1 MWLNLKKRI
10 ALLLALAMCLAA
22 LSACGSDGT
31 AANPG
36 LAAAG
41 EPVKA
46 AAGTEGM
53 AEQSADYL
61 ANMFKLDSGSYADA
75 LVMIANMGTTI
86 DEYGIF
92 HGSDAAQAEAL
103 HTAVQDYLQLR
114 LDAWMPEYM
123 PEEFPKLQ
131 NAKVWAEGN
140 YVFYAILG
148 EDAKTAAGDAFTG
161 CFAA

>member
-1 MWLNLKKRI
+1 MKKRI

-22 LSACGSDGT
+22 LAACGTDSG
-31 AANPG
+31 AADPG
-36 LAAAG
+36 FEAVAEA
-41 EPVKA
+41 VKA
-46 AAGTEGM
+46 AAGTDGM
-53 AEQSADYL
+53 AEQSVDYI

-92 HGSDAAQAEAL
+92 HGSDAAQTEAL
-103 HTAVQDYLQLR
+103 QTAVNDYLQLR

-131 NAKVWAEGN
+131 NAKVWTEGN

-148 EDAKTAAGDAFTG
+148 EDAKTAVGDAFTG
-161 CFAA
+161 CFAG

>member
-22 LSACGSDGT
+22 LSACGSDGK
-31 AANPG
+31 AADPG
-36 LAAAG
+36 FDAVAEA
-41 EPVKA
+41 VKA

-53 AEQSADYL
+53 AEQSADYI

-75 LVMIANMGTTI
+75 LVMIANMGTSI

-131 NAKVWAEGN
+131 NVKVWTEGN

>member
-1 MWLNLKKRI
+1 
-10 ALLLALAMCLAA
+10 MCLAA
-22 LSACGSDGT
+22 LAACGTDSG
-31 AANPG
+31 AADPG
-36 LAAAG
+36 FEAVAEA
-41 EPVKA
+41 VKT

-53 AEQSADYL
+53 AEQSEDYI

-92 HGSDAAQAEAL
+92 HGSDAAQTEAL
-103 HTAVQDYLQLR
+103 QTAVNDYLQLR

-131 NAKVWAEGN
+131 NAKVWTEGN

-148 EDAKTAAGDAFTG
+148 EDAKTAVGDAFTG
-161 CFAA
+161 CFAG

>member
-1 MWLNLKKRI
+1 
-10 ALLLALAMCLAA
+10 MCLAA
-22 LSACGSDGT
+22 LAACGTDSG
-31 AANPG
+31 AADPG
-36 LAAAG
+36 FEAVAEA
-41 EPVKA
+41 VKA
-46 AAGTEGM
+46 AAGTDGM
-53 AEQSADYL
+53 AEQSVDYI

-92 HGSDAAQAEAL
+92 HGSDAAQTEAL
-103 HTAVQDYLQLR
+103 QTAVNDYLQLR

>member
-1 MWLNLKKRI
+1 MKKHI
-10 ALLLALAMCLAA
+10 APLLALAMCLAA
-22 LSACGSDGT
+22 LAACGTDSG
-31 AANPG
+31 AADPG
-36 LAAAG
+36 FEAVAEA
-41 EPVKA
+41 VKA
-46 AAGTEGM
+46 AAGTDGM
-53 AEQSADYL
+53 AEQSVDYI

-92 HGSDAAQAEAL
+92 HGSDAAQTEAL
-103 HTAVQDYLQLR
+103 QTAVNDYLQLR

-131 NAKVWAEGN
+131 NAKVWTEGN

-148 EDAKTAAGDAFTG
+148 EDAKTAVGDAFTG
-161 CFAA
+161 CFAG

>member
-1 MWLNLKKRI
+1 
-10 ALLLALAMCLAA
+10 MCLAA
-22 LSACGSDGT
+22 LAACGTDSG
-31 AANPG
+31 AADPG
-36 LAAAG
+36 SEAVAEA
-41 EPVKA
+41 VKA
-46 AAGTEGM
+46 AAGTDGM
-53 AEQSADYL
+53 AEQSVDYI
-61 ANMFKLDSGSYADA
+61 ANMFKLHSGSYADA

-92 HGSDAAQAEAL
+92 HGSDAAQTEAL
-103 HTAVQDYLQLR
+103 QTAVNDYLQLR